1 MNAVLKYA
9 SLVKFAH
16 TVFAMPFAMVG
27 FVYGLRYA
35 PLHNPRWPYI
45 VLVQVILCM
54 VFARNTAMGFNR
66 WADRRIDAEN
76 PRTAGREIPAGV
88 IPARHAL
95 RFVAVNALLFIAAAS
110 TINLLTALLSPVALF
125 IILFYSYC
133 KRFTAL
139 AHLVLGL
146 SLGIAPVG
154 AYIAVTGRI
163 ALEPCILSL
172 LVMTIVIPIGIF
184 SRYVLN
190 RGESWPEPI
199 AIICMVTF
207 TFIGAAVSYRA
218 GSHIAVNMLT
228 DRLPASLQRLCARV
242 VDLLMLLISG
252 LMCWYSYW
260 LCVEL
265 WEQPVAEF
273 PLLTSGESYL
283 PLPVGSAILILF
295 VLERLLFGSQE
306 NRPVVLI
313 GNHS

>member
-1 MNAVLKYA
+1 M
-9 SLVKFAH
+9 
-16 TVFAMPFAMVG
+16 
-27 FVYGLRYA
+27 
-35 PLHNPRWPYI
+35 
-45 VLVQVILCM
+45 
-54 VFARNTAMGFNR
+54 
-66 WADRRIDAEN
+66 
-76 PRTAGREIPAGV
+76 
-88 IPARHAL
+88 
-95 RFVAVNALLFIAAAS
+95 
-110 TINLLTALLSPVALF
+110 
-125 IILFYSYC
+125 
-133 KRFTAL
+133 
-139 AHLVLGL
+139 
-146 SLGIAPVG
+146 
-154 AYIAVTGRI
+154 
-163 ALEPCILSL
+163 
-172 LVMTIVIPIGIF
+172 IPIGIF

-265 WEQPVAEF
+265 WEQPVAVSA
-273 PLLTSGESYL
+273 PDLRRKLSASACR
-283 PLPVGSAILILF
+283 VGHLILF